1 MQRNVMTT
9 AALGFV
15 LIISSFAYAN
25 AADIKVISAN
35 ALKTVLEELTPA
47 FERATDHKLVV
58 IWGGSR
64 PLKAQIE
71 KGEVFDLAILTAAG
85 IDDLIKQ
92 GKLVTATRT
101 NLATSGAGVAVRKGA
116 PKPDISTVEAYKRAL
131 LNAKSIAYVGQGSTG
146 IYLKE
151 LLPRLGIADA
161 LKDKIKLLP
170 LGSPVALAI
179 ANGDAEI
186 GMTQISEIL
195 PYTGAELVGPFPAEI
210 QLKTSFAIAVGTNAK
225 EPEPAKALIKFLTA
239 PAAAPLF
246 KEKGLDPSQ
255 RAAEKP

>member
-15 LIISSFAYAN
+15 LMMSSFADAN
-25 AADIKVISAN
+25 AAEIKIICAN
-35 ALKTVLEELTPA
+35 ALKMVLEELTPA
-47 FERATDHKLVV
+47 FEKATEHKLVV
-58 IWGGSR
+58 TWGGSV
-64 PLKAQIE
+64 PLKVRIE
-71 KGEVFDLAILTAAG
+71 QGEAFDVALLTATR

-92 GKLVTATRT
+92 GRLVAATRT

-131 LNAKSIAYVGQGSTG
+131 LNAKSVAYVGQGSTG

-170 LGSPVALAI
+170 LGNPVALAI
-179 ANGDAEI
+179 ANGEAEI

-195 PYTGAELVGPFPAEI
+195 PYVGAELVGPFPADI
-210 QLKTSFAIAVGTNAK
+210 QLKTSFATAVGTNAK

-239 PAAAPLF
+239 PEAAPVF
-246 KEKGLDPSQ
+246 KAKGLDPS
-255 RAAEKP
+255 A